1 MATKMMEKIYAEM
14 YCSALGSTEVQF
26 YVESGTNDEFIMQKI
41 HDVLDLEITYRREPI
56 DKLFVIRSVETND
69 YLDGFDYFAKVPEWT
84 NQKCCAKFFETRTDA
99 MRYLENHINEQFI
112 DKCCIKKVED

>member
-1 MATKMMEKIYAEM
+1 MMEKIYAEM

-69 YLDGFDYFAKVPEWT
+69 YLDGFDYLAAPTWT
-84 NQKCCAKFFETRTDA
+84 SRECCAKFFETRTDA
-99 MRYLENHINEQFI
+99 MRYLEDHFNEQFI

>member
-1 MATKMMEKIYAEM
+1 MMEKIYAEM

-41 HDVLDLEITYRREPI
+41 HDVLDLEVTYRREPI

-69 YLDGFDYFAKVPEWT
+69 YLDGFGYFTKVPEWT

>member
-1 MATKMMEKIYAEM
+1 MMEKIYAEM

-26 YVESGTNDEFIMQKI
+26 YVESGTSDEIIMQKI

-56 DKLFVIRSVETND
+56 DKLFVICSVETND
-69 YLDGFDYFAKVPEWT
+69 YLDGFDYLAVPKWT

-99 MRYLENHINEQFI
+99 MRYLEDHINEQFI

>member
-1 MATKMMEKIYAEM
+1 MEKIYAEM
-14 YCSALGSTEVQF
+14 YCSAIGSTEVQF

-69 YLDGFDYFAKVPEWT
+69 YLDGFDYLAKPEWT
-84 NQKCCAKFFETRTDA
+84 NEKCCAKFFETRTDA
-99 MRYLENHINEQFI
+99 MRYLEDHFNEQFI
-112 DKCCIKKVED
+112 DKCYIKKVED

>member
-1 MATKMMEKIYAEM
+1 MMEKFCAEM
-14 YCSALGSTEVQF
+14 YCSAIGSTEVQF
-26 YVESGTNDEFIMQKI
+26 YVESGTSDEFIMQKI

-69 YLDGFDYFAKVPEWT
+69 YLDGCDYFAKVPEWT

-99 MRYLENHINEQFI
+99 MRYLEDHINEQFI

>member
-1 MATKMMEKIYAEM
+1 MMEKIYAEM

-41 HDVLDLEITYRREPI
+41 HDVLGLEITYRREQL
-56 DKLFVIRSVETND
+56 DKPLFAIHSTETNEYLEKCD
-69 YLDGFDYFAKVPEWT
+69 YVAKTPKWT

-99 MRYLENHINEQFI
+99 MRCLEGHINEQFI

>member
-1 MATKMMEKIYAEM
+1 MEKIYAEM
-14 YCSALGSTEVQF
+14 YCSAIGFIEVQF
-26 YVESGTNDEFIMQKI
+26 DVESGTNDEFIMQKI

-69 YLDGFDYFAKVPEWT
+69 YLDGFDYVAKTPKWT

-99 MRYLENHINEQFI
+99 MRYLEDHINEQFI
-112 DKCCIKKVED
+112 DKCCIKKVEN

>member
-1 MATKMMEKIYAEM
+1 MMEKIYAEM
-14 YCSALGSTEVQF
+14 YCSALGSTEVKF
-26 YVESGTNDEFIMQKI
+26 YVESGASDEFIMQKI

-69 YLDGFDYFAKVPEWT
+69 YLETCMYIEKIPQWT
-84 NQKCCAKFFETRTDA
+84 KQRSCAKFFETRTAA
-99 MRYLENHINEQFI
+99 MKYLEYYIKEEFI